1 MRSWLARSTSGDPE
15 WEIARSVSVEPARG
29 GGKGDDVQPGPADV
43 VGVATAARHPSGWF
57 LSARHRS
64 RLSDEELENFR
75 HFAAVRF
82 YLLLKDGPGAGT
94 WVPDAGGQFR
104 ATLVA
109 TPLLEAEIPDE
120 VPASWSVPW

>member
-1 MRSWLARSTSGDPE
+1 MRSWFARNTSGDPA
-15 WEIARSVSVEPARG
+15 WEIARTVSVEPDG
-29 GGKGDDVQPGPADV
+29 GEDPQPQPAQV

-64 RLSDEELENFR
+64 DLTDDEIENFR
-75 HFAAVRF
+75 HFTAVRF

-94 WVPDAGGQFR
+94 WVYDIAEQQFR

-109 TPLLEAEIPDE
+109 TPDLQAEIPDT
-120 VPASWSVPW
+120 VPASWSVRS